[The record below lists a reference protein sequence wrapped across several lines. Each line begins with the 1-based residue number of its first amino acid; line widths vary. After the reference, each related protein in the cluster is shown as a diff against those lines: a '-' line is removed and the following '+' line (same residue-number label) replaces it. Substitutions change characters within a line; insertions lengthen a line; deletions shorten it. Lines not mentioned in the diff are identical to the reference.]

1 MSAVLT
7 RTRRTSR
14 ARERETY
21 RQASLFGQVVA
32 PPRPEPAGA
41 PVDEQETQPEAVAS
55 RTLDEAISGLWG
67 AVLTADTAECP
78 VCGDELVPQRSGE
91 GAVMG
96 GRCRGCATTLA

>member
-1 MSAVLT
+1 MS
-7 RTRRTSR
+7 
-14 ARERETY
+14 
-21 RQASLFGQVVA
+21 
-32 PPRPEPAGA
+32 
-41 PVDEQETQPEAVAS
+41 
-55 RTLDEAISGLWG
+55 

>member
-7 RTRRTSR
+7 RSRRTSR
-14 ARERETY
+14 TRDRETY
-21 RQASLFGQVVA
+21 RQPSLFGQVAA
-32 PPRPEPAGA
+32 PPRPEPAEP
-41 PVDEQETQPEAVAS
+41 PVDEQETQAVPVAP
-55 RTLDEAISGLWG
+55 RTLDEAISGLWA
-67 AVLTADTAECP
+67 AVLSADTAECP